1 VNVRPAVI
9 VARRTHRLLL
19 PRFLAAALVSAG
31 LVATG
36 AGSSGCGR
44 ADVVVAL
51 HDEDALRDQ
60 AVWAELIVYPGGC
73 RPPADIPP
81 SDAAFR
87 AVVPADAEFPRLG
100 DLATAKYGFAA
111 ILRNADCR
119 VVADGCTE
127 ANLER
132 VAKINI
138 FVSASSDAPP
148 GCIGQCNEGS
158 CPAGTGGGAGAGG
171 STNPGPP
178 TPTECLALRGEFPLP
193 VAASTTSTITP
204 PTILTT
210 STGFAIA
217 YRDRAGTGGKD
228 LVTVVP
234 IGLDGQIAG
243 SVQQQELSSCPG
255 GSARNDVGLGGAVD
269 ATAGLLFAD
278 RPACT
283 GDADQKDFLALMSL
297 SPAGPL
303 SSLGETRGDG
313 ARKVVTSGS
322 SVIALGQNG
331 KFGVLF
337 RVSAADDVSEAP
349 PLSTKL
355 LVASPAGNSFAF
367 GSGLTSVAGGASS
380 RFALGALWG
389 KSELRVYSGLAD
401 KSLRLDS
408 FDVSGVDT
416 LGSSAVP
423 STGTPQD
430 FGPTDAADVAR
441 SDTAVALAQRF
452 GKSVTLST
460 FPVTGTPT
468 KVATTAATAPQSIA
482 VAMSKTH
489 SFIAQGTKGNL
500 ALSAFS
506 LAKPTTEIPA
516 PSFKLPSL
524 ARWSGDQLAMAA
536 GHDGLLVAWTNHA
549 DGDAG
554 AVGGYAL
561 FVCAEK

>member
-1 VNVRPAVI
+1 VTVSPAVSPH
-9 VARRTHRLLL
+9 RPPRLLL
-19 PRFLAAALVSAG
+19 ARLIATALVGLGGG
-31 LVATG
+31 LVVG
-36 AGSSGCGR
+36 GGGCSR

-51 HDEDALRDQ
+51 HDEDALRSQ
-60 AVWAELIVYPGGC
+60 AAWAELIVYPGGC
-73 RPPADIPP
+73 RPPADVPP
-81 SDAAFR
+81 SDTAFR
-87 AVVPADAEFPRLG
+87 AVVPADAEFPRVG

-138 FVSASSDAPP
+138 FVAASTDAPP
-148 GCIGQCNEGS
+148 GCIGQCDAGS
-158 CPAGTGGGAGAGG
+158 CPAGTGGTGGGGTGG
-171 STNPGPP
+171 SNDPG
-178 TPTECLALRGEFPLP
+178 TPTQCLALRGEFPLP
-193 VAASTTSTITP
+193 VAAATSSLITP

-217 YRDRAGTGGKD
+217 YRDRAGAGGKD
-228 LVTVVP
+228 IVTVVP
-234 IGLDGQIAG
+234 IGVDGQIVG
-243 SVQQQELSSCPG
+243 SVQQQELSACPG
-255 GSARNDVGLGGAVD
+255 GSARNDVGLGGALD
-269 ATAGLLFAD
+269 GTAGLLFAD

-283 GDADQKDFLALMSL
+283 GDADQKDFLALMGL

-313 ARKVVTSGS
+313 ARKVVTSGR
-322 SVIALGQNG
+322 SVVALGQTG

-337 RVSAADDVSEAP
+337 RVSATDDVSDAP

-355 LVASPAGNSFAF
+355 LVASPSGNSFAF
-367 GSGLTSVAGGASS
+367 GSGLTSVAGGAAS

-401 KSLRLDS
+401 NSLRLDS
-408 FDVSGVDT
+408 FDVSSVAT
-416 LGSSAVP
+416 LGSAAVP

-430 FGPTDAADVAR
+430 FGPADSADVAR
-441 SDTAVALAQRF
+441 SDTAVALGQRA
-452 GKSVTLST
+452 GKTVTLST
-460 FPVTGTPT
+460 FPVTGSPT
-468 KVATTAATAPQSIA
+468 KVATTAATAPLSLA

-489 SFIAQGTKGNL
+489 SFIAQGTKGNIG
-500 ALSAFS
+500 LSAFS

-516 PSFKLPSL
+516 PAFKLPSL
-524 ARWSGDQLAMAA
+524 GRWTGEQLAMAA
-536 GHDGLLVAWTNHA
+536 GHDSLLLAWTNHA